1 MDIKQQPL
9 TMADL
14 PFFMEELAAGART
27 GNFSNNFLDSR
38 ISKPFEKQMR
48 AMLKAG
54 DGGQHTGH
62 YCHLT
67 TSEPDGRRLGFIW
80 LNVIM
85 TQDHQP
91 GLELRALCISK
102 QFRGKGI
109 ASTVLDN
116 WLDTYSEQRFQARC
130 YAKSTQM
137 IEMLKRRGFYIY
149 HTDFEGSVSLA
160 RDTKS

>member
-14 PFFMEELAAGART
+14 AFFMEELAAGART
-27 GNFSNNFLDSR
+27 GNFSKNFLDSR

-48 AMLKAG
+48 TMLKAS
-54 DGGQHTGH
+54 DGGKHTGH
-62 YCHLT
+62 YCHLI
-67 TSEPDGRRLGFIW
+67 TSQSDGGRLGFIW
-80 LNVIM
+80 LNVVM

-91 GLELRALCISK
+91 GLELRALCIAK
-102 QFRGKGI
+102 QYRGKGI
-109 ASTVLDN
+109 ASKVLDS
-116 WLDTYSEQRFQARC
+116 WLDMYSGQRFQARC

-149 HTDFEGSVSLA
+149 HTDHEGSVSLA
-160 RDTKS
+160 RDGKS